1 MKKIPAYTP
10 QELLPIIRK
19 FMAQRY
25 SEGYTKGVHDEDAKL
40 ILHHL
45 LKINKNID
53 LLRYSADSRACA
65 NLYWNIFEEEKRK
78 KLLNDQIKSTGLIL
92 QLFPE
97 TTHFVELLEQLEI
110 GIESFVTKTNLF
122 EKDTIKFAAE
132 YLFYELTR
140 SDSFIISSEAAQLQE
155 KFKVFLKEKHFLEK
169 YEQSLLRLESQA
181 QQKIELLRNWL
192 IAYLHEKKQFSLYQ
206 KYLNETAA
214 LLLLDNYSPINVK
227 NVKTKVAIE
236 NVSGTHQVIE
246 KGGIYSFDYQ
256 GFMQKMRDYQK
267 NTVPQYQ
274 HFANLK
280 KQLGEQFKKQLR
292 LEEFKPRVLSS
303 FVRNQLIDKV
313 YLPILGDNLAKQI
326 GVVGENKRTD
336 LMGMLLL
343 ISPPGYGKTT
353 LMEYIC
359 SRLGLIFMKI
369 NGPAIGHNVTSLDPS
384 EAQNASARQ
393 ELNKLN
399 LAFEMGDN
407 IMIYLDD
414 IQHCNPEFLQKFISL
429 CDGQRKIEGVY
440 KGESKTY
447 DLRGKKVCVVMA
459 GNPYTES
466 GDKFQVPDMLTNRA
480 DTYNLGDIIGDSA
493 DLFKL
498 SYLENCLTSNAI
510 LNRLATKSMKDVL
523 SLIHIAATDNM
534 DGIEYEANHTS
545 DELNEYINVLKKL
558 IRVRDVV
565 LLVNQ
570 EYIKSAAQED
580 QYRTEPSF
588 KLQGSYRDMNKLAEK
603 IVPIMNEKELESL
616 IVSHYISESQTL
628 TTGAEANMLKFKE
641 LISILSEAEAERWA
655 EIKLTFKRN
664 LVLGGA
670 GEDRIGQ
677 IVGQM
682 SAISQGL
689 DGYLD
694 AFVSGLE
701 GIQRALGVEPKKK

>member
-1 MKKIPAYTP
+1 
-10 QELLPIIRK
+10 
-19 FMAQRY
+19 
-25 SEGYTKGVHDEDAKL
+25 
-40 ILHHL
+40 
-45 LKINKNID
+45 
-53 LLRYSADSRACA
+53 
-65 NLYWNIFEEEKRK
+65 
-78 KLLNDQIKSTGLIL
+78 
-92 QLFPE
+92 
-97 TTHFVELLEQLEI
+97 
-110 GIESFVTKTNLF
+110 
-122 EKDTIKFAAE
+122 
-132 YLFYELTR
+132 
-140 SDSFIISSEAAQLQE
+140 
-155 KFKVFLKEKHFLEK
+155 
-169 YEQSLLRLESQA
+169 
-181 QQKIELLRNWL
+181 
-192 IAYLHEKKQFSLYQ
+192 
-206 KYLNETAA
+206 
-214 LLLLDNYSPINVK
+214 
-227 NVKTKVAIE
+227 
-236 NVSGTHQVIE
+236 
-246 KGGIYSFDYQ
+246 
-256 GFMQKMRDYQK
+256 
-267 NTVPQYQ
+267 
-274 HFANLK
+274 
-280 KQLGEQFKKQLR
+280 
-292 LEEFKPRVLSS
+292 
-303 FVRNQLIDKV
+303 
-313 YLPILGDNLAKQI
+313 LPILGDNLAKQI

-429 CDGQRKIEGVY
+429 CDGQRKIEGIY

-466 GDKFQVPDMLTNRA
+466 GEKFQVPDMLTNRA

-498 SYLENCLTSNAI
+498 SYLENCLTSNSI

-523 SLIHIAATDNM
+523 SLIHIAATDNT

-558 IRVRDVV
+558 IKVRDIV

-580 QYRTEPSF
+580 EYRTEPPF

-616 IVSHYISESQTL
+616 IVSHYVSESQTL
-628 TTGAEANMLKFKE
+628 TNGAEANMLKFKE
-641 LISILSEAEAERWA
+641 LINLLSEEERKRWE
-655 EIKLTFKRN
+655 EIKHTFQRN
-664 LVLGGA
+664 LILGGA

-682 SAISQGL
+682 NAISQGL
-689 DGYLD
+689 DGYLH
-694 AFVSGLE
+694 AFVSGLD